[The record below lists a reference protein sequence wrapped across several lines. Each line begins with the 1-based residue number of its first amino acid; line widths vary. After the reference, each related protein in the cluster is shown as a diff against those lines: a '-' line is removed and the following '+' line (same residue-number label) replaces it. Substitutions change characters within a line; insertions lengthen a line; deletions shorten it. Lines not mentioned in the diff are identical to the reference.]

1 MANTVNIHF
10 DKFLEEATINT
21 NDRFDSTLGRDCFY
35 GLYTSWSWLQ
45 QSVPQPE
52 SSFWAAMKT
61 KGIHPAGNG
70 LAMTGPAA
78 ADYIL
83 ASCPALA

>member
-1 MANTVNIHF
+1 MAKTTDIQF
-10 DKFLEEATINT
+10 DRFLAEATIT
-21 NDRFDSTLGRDCFY
+21 IYDRSGSALGRDGFY
-35 GLYTSWSWLQ
+35 GLYTSWCLLQ
-45 QSVPQPE
+45 QSVPRSE
-52 SSFWAAMKT
+52 STFSAAMRT

-70 LAMTGPAA
+70 LRMTGPAA

>member
-1 MANTVNIHF
+1 MANAVNIHF
-10 DKFLEEATINT
+10 DKFLEEATINS
-21 NDRFDSTLGRDCFY
+21 DDWSDSALGRDCFY
-35 GLYTSWSWLQ
+35 GLYTSWCLLQ

-52 SSFWAAMKT
+52 GTFLAAMRT

-70 LAMTGPAA
+70 LRMTGPAA